1 MRTLFKY
8 LMHLI
13 VLCISMNVAHAQR
26 LAKDIQ
32 EDALRKGPEV
42 VALADL
48 APGMVVADV
57 FGGGGYYSELISQRV
72 GQSGRVYLHNNRAY
86 LPYVDKE
93 LTERLANNR
102 LPNVIRHD
110 KEADDL
116 AFKPQS
122 LDAIFYVLGYHDL
135 YYKADGWD
143 INKDIFLKQLNQAL
157 KSDGTLLVVDH
168 EAPKDSKTNKS
179 QSLHRIEKAYVIDE
193 LEKYGFELVNTS
205 NLLANQ
211 HDNLTV
217 SALAP
222 SIRRKT
228 SRFILLFK
236 KAQL

>member
-1 MRTLFKY
+1 MRTMFKC
-8 LMHLI
+8 LVHTV
-13 VLCISMNVAHAQR
+13 VLSLSLNVAYAQR

-32 EDALRKGPEV
+32 DDFLRKGPEV

-57 FGGGGYYSELISQRV
+57 FGGGGYYSELISQQV
-72 GQSGRVYLHNNRAY
+72 GQSGKVYLHNNRAY

-93 LTERLANNR
+93 LTERLTGNR

-110 KEADDL
+110 KEAGDL

-122 LDAIFYVLGYHDL
+122 LDVIFYVLGYHDL

-143 INKDIFLKQLNQAL
+143 IDKDVFLKQLNQAL
-157 KSDGTLLVVDH
+157 KSDGTLLIVDH
-168 EAPKDSKTNKS
+168 EAPKGSRTEKS
-179 QSLHRIEKAYVIDE
+179 QSLHRIEKSYVIEE
-193 LEKYGFELVNTS
+193 LKKYGFELVS
-205 NLLANQ
+205 SSELLANQ
-211 HDNLTV
+211 QDNLTV

-228 SRFILLFK
+228 SRFILIFK